1 MIAQMDKKQ
10 VIVSNTDMIEAKKR
24 INRVLCSLL
33 ANDSL
38 LRIAI
43 LAGYYGDNVRK
54 DMNVENQDWVN
65 FFDVLK
71 ERNDLMLSD
80 IDNLESNLPSD
91 VELER
96 NKDSEIAA

>member
-24 INRVLCSLL
+24 INRVICSLL
-33 ANDSL
+33 TNDSL

-65 FFDVLK
+65 FFEVLK